1 MTPNVSANARI
12 VAGSPETGS
21 WIQKTSDACGGDAC
35 IRRANH
41 NFDTGT
47 VFVLGAGFTKSFV
60 P

>member
-21 WIQKTSDACGGDAC
+21 WIQKTSDVCGMLAFAGQ
-35 IRRANH
+35 NH